1 MRNLILTL
9 TILFFG
15 VVLPLNAQDMKY
27 QYSTGTATFTP
38 ITGAS
43 GFALIGTLDEGYS
56 APVPIGFPFSYLG
69 ATYDSFQVSTNGFIR
84 LGSGLTSATATNSLA
99 GTLRRII
106 APLWDD
112 LSVQDSA
119 SLTRVVTGTAP
130 NRVLTVEWRN
140 VKWPFNA
147 ATNNAEFQLKLYE
160 NGSKIE
166 FIYGTFGTVA
176 TTVTASIGLSDNSTL
191 SAANRATGTFLSLN
205 VGGTAGSRTY
215 YATMGLEFASVQQA
229 PDANTIITFTTPGAP
244 MAGIYTVGGTS
255 PNFNTLSEAA
265 IALNVRG
272 VSAPVTINIR
282 PGTYE
287 DVFHL
292 TRITGASHSNR
303 ITVTKESGTVTLSP
317 RYGSR
322 TGATVLAGDA
332 IIRLDGASFVT
343 IDGLNLVDNSLNTTA
358 ALKYEFGICMANG
371 EVSPVI
377 TSASRFNILRNLFID
392 LNAQAVPN
400 TNAIGIRV
408 GTTIA
413 STFVDTSLT
422 NSYNTFHDLTIE
434 RFWRAAI
441 QLYGFSGL
449 KPDVGNIITAVS
461 SRNNFRNINSTV
473 TTTAA
478 DIRAIEANA
487 QRNLLIEKTDIYDLI
502 VNIAGWTTNV
512 LSAIRLNPVNSSAD
526 FNDGNIV
533 IRDINIY
540 NLELQ
545 NTTVTTGSVVGVEV
559 LRLGNNSTLTIHNVS
574 IRDLFSNGSST
585 ALTRGIVINSG
596 AGAGALTNVNIYNNL
611 VYDLR
616 APRSTAGPSIRAFD
630 VQNTAGG
637 LMNANLYY
645 NTAYVDNAVPPTA
658 ATHQSSVVYLAN
670 MTTSVLEMRNN
681 IFVNTMA
688 AGARATVLYAS
699 SNANLLR
706 LAPTNNYNL
715 YFIDNPSATR
725 LTAYDGTNSFQ
736 TLSAYQN
743 AVATGGLGGPRDL
756 QSIAVLP
763 PFISAVSPYNLN
775 IISGSNTPIESGG
788 RPITGITTDYAGN
801 PRNANFP
808 DLGAYEFTGVHQDVV
823 PPTISF
829 TPLTNTGSTNA
840 RSLVVN
846 VTDFSGVPT
855 AGSGRPYLYWKKGVA
870 GTYTAVAP
878 TSVSGSNY
886 TFDFGSGVAAGDTVF
901 YYIVAQDNASPI
913 QVGSNPALGASG
925 FTTNPPAASTPP
937 TNPYSY
943 IISQAS
949 LSGNYTVGLNAFKS
963 ITGLN
968 IYFEKSIRKVVKEVW
983 VPAQQ
988 TEGKSEEWQEPI
1000 LYGDTREGRGSMQLV
1015 EVDEEVFTPM
1025 LNGSVY
1031 EGNLYVKKS
1040 ESPQLNFPAGI
1051 EGVYATITAAVND
1064 LNLRGVSGNV
1074 NFLLVDTLYS
1084 TETLPIIFN
1093 ITNENLPSASRR
1105 VTIKPN
1111 TGVVARI
1118 TGTSASGV
1126 FVSFGVD
1133 HIHIDGSN
1141 SGGTDRSLTIQN
1153 TSTGTNH
1160 YVIGI
1165 FNNGIKGA
1173 QNNSIKNVNVLG
1185 GSNTVASWGI
1195 ILNFLGGDYDN
1206 TLIENNTI
1214 RRVQTGM
1221 QFVGLANG
1229 ITNNGIVKNNIFG
1242 SDTDT
1247 LSVGNIGINVSY
1259 VDGLEISSNTI
1270 NNLKV
1275 GNNPRGIILST
1286 ETINTNVFNNFITN
1300 LIYTGTAG
1308 YGGKGIDVN
1317 TSSLNSNIKIYNNV
1331 ISRMGGDGWNSFITD
1346 ANVGIRVL
1354 GVTGN
1359 VGIYF
1364 NSVNLFG
1371 NWDRSATATVSAALF
1386 VQNSANNIDIRNN
1399 IFSNSI
1405 VNNTNSG
1412 SRAYAIASDSYD
1424 PNIFSNINYNDYF
1437 ASGTQGVLGLFNAIP
1452 RTTLTEWQTVT
1463 GKDVN
1468 SKAVNPQFTDSLN
1481 LRPTVGSPVFFA
1493 GTPITGI
1500 TTDITGATRTN
1511 TPSMGAYEFPTGVS
1525 IGWANLQW
1533 PGTANI
1539 GPVQTV
1545 TVYGQIWVD
1554 GITNQPGPAPGI
1566 NAWVGI
1572 SPTNTNPDTWTTW
1585 VPAVY
1590 NLDVGNNDEYMAD
1603 IGSGLAP
1610 GTYYY
1615 AYRWQLYGG
1624 SYYYGGF
1631 STGGGGQ
1638 WNGTTNVSGVLT
1650 VREALSSNWQ
1660 RSVAT
1665 SNLPSWFGTDTE
1677 RGLAFGRTSDGTEA
1691 INDRVFVVSRNAGTF
1706 VRILNANTGADVGTL
1721 NTTGIS
1727 GGTFALN
1734 DIGVTLD
1741 GKILACN
1748 MTTNANTSAFKV
1760 YMWNNET
1767 SAPVE
1772 ALNYLADAS
1781 NAVRLGDKFTVVGDY
1796 AAGTAQIWAASATTG
1811 QHKVYKWIMS
1821 GGSFNPVPQ
1830 IINCSDAIATGISSA
1845 AVGPLPNGD
1854 FYWNANGQLARKYQA
1869 NGTLIGIISGGL
1881 AATGTNAI
1889 RYLGTVG
1896 IDEYV
1901 AIFAYGTGNNNVR
1914 VLRIPNGNPV
1924 DAVIYGVSPSLG
1936 SATNG
1941 NGAGDFD
1948 FRYNNDLTLDV
1959 FVLATN
1965 NGVGSYKTDSSIPVE
1980 LTSFVVKVVD
1990 RDVIL
1995 NWSTAT
2001 ETNNLGFEVERRT
2014 QNEQNWNSLG
2024 FVKSAGTTTE
2034 PQQYSFKD
2042 SKLES
2047 GKYSYRLKIV
2057 DMDGTYQY
2065 SNEIEVEV
2073 GLPQEFSL
2081 SQNYPNPFNPTT
2093 TINFALPFESRV
2105 TLTVFNV
2112 LGQRVAVLF
2121 DGIKSAGY
2129 HDVVLNGNNLA
2140 SGMYIYTIE
2149 ANSLDGSKKFNSV
2162 KKMML
2167 MK

>member
-1 MRNLILTL
+1 MRKISISLLA
-9 TILFFG
+9 
-15 VVLPLNAQDMKY
+15 VLMLVLLPTYAQNMKY
-27 QYSTGTATFTP
+27 EYTVGTATFTP
-38 ITGAS
+38 ITG
-43 GFALIGTLDEGYS
+43 GTTFTLTGSLDEGYS
-56 APVPIGFPFSYLG
+56 APVPIGFSFNYLG
-69 ATYDSFQVSTNGFIR
+69 EVYDSFQVSTNGFIR
-84 LGSGLTSATATNSLA
+84 LGSGLASSIPSNALA
-99 GTLRRII
+99 GVVRRII

-112 LSVQDSA
+112 IALNDSLS
-119 SLTRVVTGTAP
+119 LRRVVTGTAP

-140 VKWPFNA
+140 VRWPFNN
-147 ATNNAEFQLKLYE
+147 ATPNIEFQLKLYE

-166 FIYGTFGTVA
+166 FIYGNVGTVP
-176 TTVTASIGLSDNSTL
+176 TTVTASIGLSDNSII
-191 SAANRATGTFLSLN
+191 SAALRATGTYLSLN
-205 VGGTAGSRTY
+205 VGGTPGARTF
-215 YATMGLEFASVQQA
+215 YATMGLEFASINQA

-392 LNAQAVPN
+392 LDAQAVPN

-461 SRNNFRNINSTV
+461 GRNNFRNINSTV

-487 QRNLLIEKTDIYDLI
+487 QRNLLIEKTDIYDLL

-512 LSAIRLNPVNSSAD
+512 LSAIRLNPANSSAD

-545 NTTVTTGSVVGVEV
+545 NTTVTTGSVVGIEV
-559 LRLGNNSTLTIHNVS
+559 LRLGNNSTLTINNVS

-596 AGAGALTNVNIYNNL
+596 AGSGTQTFVNIYNNL
-611 VYDLR
+611 IYDLR
-616 APRSTAGPSIRAFD
+616 APRSTGTPSVRAFD
-630 VQNTAGG
+630 IQNTATG

-645 NTAYVDNAVPPTA
+645 NTAYLDNAVPPTA
-658 ATHQSSVVYLAN
+658 STHQSSVVYWAN
-670 MTTSVLEMRNN
+670 MTSSVLDMRNN

-688 AGARATVLYAS
+688 AGTRATVLYTT

-715 YFIDNPSATR
+715 YLIDNPSATR

-788 RPITGITTDYAGN
+788 RPITGITTDFVGN
-801 PRNANFP
+801 PRNANYP

-823 PPTISF
+823 PPAISF
-829 TPLTNTGSTNA
+829 TPLLNTSSTSA
-840 RSLVVN
+840 RTLVVN

-855 AGSGRPYLYWKKGVA
+855 TGTGVPHLYWRKGVL
-870 GTYTAVAP
+870 GTYTGVAP
-878 TSVSGSNY
+878 SSVSGNNY
-886 TFDFGSGVAAGDTVF
+886 TFNFGSGVAAGDTIF

-913 QVGSNPALGASG
+913 QIGSMPALGASG
-925 FTTNPPAASTPP
+925 FTSNPPAVSTPP
-937 TNPYSY
+937 TSPYSY
-943 IISQAS
+943 IITSSS
-949 LSGNYTVGLNAFKS
+949 LSGDYTVGLNAFNI
-963 ITGLN
+963 ITGKN

-983 VPAQQ
+983 VPNVQP
-988 TEGKSEEWQEPI
+988 EGKIDYWTEPI
-1000 LYGDTREGRGSMQLV
+1000 LYGDLREGKGSMQMV
-1015 EVDEEVFTPM
+1015 EVEEEVWTPM
-1025 LNGSVY
+1025 ENGSVY

-1040 ESPQLNFPAGI
+1040 EAPHLNFPSGI

-1074 NFLLVDTLYS
+1074 NFLLVDTLYAS
-1084 TETLPIIFN
+1084 ETLPIIIN
-1093 ITNENLPSASRR
+1093 ITNENLPSATRR
-1105 VTIKPN
+1105 VTFRPN
-1111 TGVVARI
+1111 TGIVTRI
-1118 TGTSASGV
+1118 TGSSATGI

-1133 HIHIDGSN
+1133 HIHFDGSN
-1141 SGGTDRSLTIQN
+1141 SGGTDRSLTIEN
-1153 TSTGTNH
+1153 TSTAANH

-1173 QNNSIKNVNVLG
+1173 QNNSIRNVNVLG
-1185 GSNTVASWGI
+1185 GTNTAASWGI
-1195 ILNFLGGDYDN
+1195 ILNFAGGDYDS
-1206 TLIENNTI
+1206 TRIENNTI
-1214 RRVQTGM
+1214 RRVQTGL

-1229 ITNNGIVKNNIFG
+1229 ITNNGIIRNNILG
-1242 SDTDT
+1242 SDIDA
-1247 LSVGNIGINVSY
+1247 LSVGNTAMLISY
-1259 VDGLEISSNTI
+1259 VDGLEISGNSI

-1275 GNNPRGIILST
+1275 GNNPRGIVLST

-1300 LIYTGTAG
+1300 LIYTGTVG
-1308 YGGKGIDVN
+1308 FGGKGIDVN
-1317 TSSLNSNIKIYNNV
+1317 TSNLNSNIKIYNNV

-1386 VQNSANNIDIRNN
+1386 VQNTTNNIDIRNN
-1399 IFSNSI
+1399 ILSNSI
-1405 VNNTNSG
+1405 LNNTNTG

-1424 PNIFSNINYNDYF
+1424 PNIFSNINYNNYF

-1452 RTTLTEWQTVT
+1452 RPTLTDWQTAT
-1463 GKDVN
+1463 GKDAN
-1468 SKAVNPQFTDSLN
+1468 SRAVNPQFTDTLN
-1481 LRPTVGSPVFFA
+1481 LRPLVGSQVFFA
-1493 GTPITGI
+1493 GTPISGI
-1500 TTDITGATRTN
+1500 ITDITGATRTN
-1511 TPSMGAYEFPTGVS
+1511 TPSLGAYEYPTGVS

-1533 PGTANI
+1533 PGSASI
-1539 GPVQTV
+1539 GIGQSV

-1566 NAWVGI
+1566 FAWVGI
-1572 SPTNTNPDTWTTW
+1572 SPTNTNPNTWTTW
-1585 VPAVY
+1585 IPAVY

-1603 IGSGLAP
+1603 IGSNLSP

-1624 SYYYGGF
+1624 PFYYGGF
-1631 STGGGGQ
+1631 NTGGGGQ

-1650 VREALSSNWQ
+1650 VREPLSNNWQ

-1665 SNLPSWFGTDTE
+1665 TNLPTWFGTDTE
-1677 RGLAFGRTSDGTEA
+1677 RGIAFGRTSTNNETF
-1691 INDRVFVVSRNAGTF
+1691 NDRVFVVSRAGGLF
-1706 VRILNANTGADVGTL
+1706 VRIINANNGNDVGTL
-1721 NTTGIS
+1721 NTSGIS

-1734 DIGVTLD
+1734 DIGVSVD
-1741 GKILACN
+1741 SRIFACN
-1748 MTTNANTSAFKV
+1748 LTTNANTTPFKV
-1760 YMWNNET
+1760 YMWNNES

-1772 ALNYLADAS
+1772 VLNYLADAS
-1781 NAVRLGDKFTVVGDY
+1781 NPVRLGDKFTIIGDY
-1796 AAGTAQIWAASATTG
+1796 AAGTAEIWAASSTTG
-1811 QHKVYKWIMS
+1811 HHKVYKWTMS

-1830 IINCSDAIATGISSA
+1830 IINCSDALTSGIASA
-1845 AVGPLPNGD
+1845 VVSPLPNGD

-1869 NGTLIGIISGGL
+1869 NGTLIGIIPGGI
-1881 AATGTNAI
+1881 AATGTNAL
-1889 RYLGTVG
+1889 RFLGTVG
-1896 IDEYV
+1896 TDEYLAV
-1901 AIFAYGTGNNNVR
+1901 FAYGAGNNNVR
-1914 VLRIPNGNPV
+1914 VLRIPNGNPA
-1924 DAVIYGVSPSLG
+1924 DAVVYGVTPSLG
-1936 SATNG
+1936 SATNI
-1941 NGAGDFD
+1941 NGTGDLD
-1948 FRYNNDLTLDV
+1948 IRYNPDLRIDI

-1965 NGVGSYKTDSSIPVE
+1965 NGIGSYRTDASIPVE
-1980 LTSFVVKVVD
+1980 LTSFTAKVVD

-1995 NWSTAT
+1995 NWTTAT
-2001 ETNNLGFEVERRT
+2001 ETNNLGFEVEKRN
-2014 QNEQNWNSLG
+2014 QNEQNWSSIG

-2034 PQQYSFKD
+2034 SQNYSFKD
-2042 SKLES
+2042 SKVES

-2073 GLPQEFSL
+2073 GLPLEFSL

-2093 TINFALPFESRV
+2093 TINFSLPFESRV
-2105 TLTVFNV
+2105 TLKVFNV
-2112 LGQRVAVLF
+2112 LGEKVAVLF

-2129 HDVVLNGNNLA
+2129 HDIVLNGSNLA

-2149 ANSLDGSKKFNSV
+2149 ASTLDGLKKFSSSKK
-2162 KKMML
+2162 MLL